1 MASLK
6 FVLGMFP
13 PTAKI
18 EAEEAALIKDY
29 NDFNEYAESAE
40 LKRYEELNKLIN
52 TSDFEHKKK
61 SIKAQKF
68 NQTEEYRKLQEYLR
82 MKKAKHIAN
91 YYKTK
96 ASGEFADYT
105 RTDGSEELKK
115 YEKLA
120 EYINSRDFSND
131 KAQAGKDF
139 KNTAAYGKE
148 QEYLTL
154 QKSPSIRNYF
164 KFKISPLFENF
175 KRLDGSEEIAK
186 YEELE
191 KFVNSEEFRKIKDF
205 MSLSPQKKYEQSEEY
220 RLEQEYLGLKKSEKI
235 NWYYRLKKEND
246 FRKITEW
253 EMTFEDD
260 FKESKLNA
268 KKWITNYFWGETLL
282 KDTYALP
289 GDKHLNTPGKNIEMK
304 DGVVRITT
312 RKENIEGK
320 IWNPLLGFQKQKF
333 NYTSG
338 LINTGKSFRQK
349 YGVFKAKVRFSNA
362 PIRQAIW
369 MVAEKVLPHID
380 IAKLED
386 NKLHMGNFWGNITE
400 KGGTNKKIYKK
411 GGSKFNTDYFI
422 YSLEW
427 TPDKLVWKVNGV
439 EALIQTQGVPQDPMY
454 IGFSAGISGAV
465 SDHMLPASMDIDW
478 VRVYKKKE

>member
-6 FVLGMFP
+6 FLLGMFP

-29 NDFNEYAESAE
+29 NDFNEYTESAE
-40 LKRYEELNKLIN
+40 LKRYEELDKMIN
-52 TSDFEHKKK
+52 TSDFDHKKK
-61 SIKAQKF
+61 NIKAQKF
-68 NQTEEYRKLQEYLR
+68 NQTEEYRKLKEYLR
-82 MKKAKHIAN
+82 MKKTRHIAD

-96 ASGEFADYT
+96 ASKEFAEYL
-105 RTDGSEELKK
+105 RIDGSEDLKK

-131 KAQAGKDF
+131 KQQAGKDF

-148 QEYLTL
+148 QEYLNL
-154 QKSPSIRNYF
+154 QKSTSIRSYF
-164 KFKISPLFENF
+164 KFKISPQLENF

-186 YEELE
+186 FEELQ
-191 KFVNSEEFRKIKDF
+191 KFVNSDEFRKVKDY
-205 MSLSPQKKYEQSEEY
+205 MALSPQKKYEQSEEY
-220 RLEQEYLGLKKSEKI
+220 RQEQEYLGLKKSEKI

-260 FKESKLNA
+260 FKESKLNS
-268 KKWITNYFWGETLL
+268 KKWMTNYFWGETLL

-289 GDKHLNTPGKNIEMK
+289 GDKHLNTPGKNIELK
-304 DGVVRITT
+304 DSVVRITT
-312 RKENIEGK
+312 RKENTEGK
-320 IWNPLLGFQKQKF
+320 IWNPVLGFQKQQF

-338 LINTGKSFRQK
+338 LISTGKGFRQK

-362 PIRQAIW
+362 PVRQAVW
-369 MVAEKVLPHID
+369 MVADKVLPHVD
-380 IAKLED
+380 VAKLES
-386 NKLHMGNFWGNITE
+386 NKIHVGNYWGNITE
-400 KGGTNKKIYKK
+400 KAGTNKKIYKK
-411 GGSKFNTDYFI
+411 GGSKFSTDYFI
-422 YSLEW
+422 YTLEW
-427 TPDKLVWKVNGV
+427 TPDKLVWKINGL
-439 EALIQTQGVPQDPMY
+439 EALAQIQGIPQDPMY
-454 IGFSAGISGAV
+454 IGFSAGV
-465 SDHMLPASMDIDW
+465 SDPVPDHTLPSSMDIDW